1 MKAKVYSFSEWDK
14 DGLIEVHIDQD
25 LLANII
31 DMYEADIQR
40 TIKDQQYD
48 LGLELIKERKELFEK
63 LGELLYGKSAD

>member
-25 LLANII
+25 LLAHII

>member
-40 TIKDQQYD
+40 TIKDQKYD

>member
-25 LLANII
+25 LMANII

-40 TIKDQQYD
+40 TIKDQKYD

>member
-14 DGLIEVHIDQD
+14 DGLLEVHIDQD